1 MRAQSLRMELGRPFA
16 IPHIVLV
23 LAACT
28 LVFEF
33 LLWCIG
39 LYVPRAMFA
48 TSSYAVGAALIALHA
63 SQIARAEESK
73 LARWIALAY
82 VLVFLA
88 MLVRVIYLSQQDFSR
103 VHGNVVTDGAASVA
117 VAVAMLLSSV
127 IGHFGYLGLYLERSL
142 KQSVLQADE
151 QARFEMSQ
159 QLGAQIAVLERR
171 QSLGE
176 MAASIGHE
184 LNQPLTAILTN
195 AQLVKRGLQTGRL
208 TTDAALPFLEKIE
221 YNTQRASGILE
232 RIRSFMRT
240 GTVHR
245 DQVNLHEVVNSVLQ
259 LMEADLASHSVGIE
273 LSAMDMPLYVSGDAL
288 ELSQVMLNLMKNA
301 VESMSG
307 TSERSIQIGLDMV
320 DGNARIRVRDS
331 GPGLNEEQN
340 AKAGTPFFTTKQ
352 QGLGMG
358 LAISRSIV
366 RKHGGALTLTNADDG
381 GCSGALAMVA
391 LPMAQEVK

>member
-1 MRAQSLRMELGRPFA
+1 
-16 IPHIVLV
+16 
-23 LAACT
+23 
-28 LVFEF
+28 
-33 LLWCIG
+33 
-39 LYVPRAMFA
+39 
-48 TSSYAVGAALIALHA
+48 
-63 SQIARAEESK
+63 
-73 LARWIALAY
+73 
-82 VLVFLA
+82 
-88 MLVRVIYLSQQDFSR
+88 
-103 VHGNVVTDGAASVA
+103 
-117 VAVAMLLSSV
+117 
-127 IGHFGYLGLYLERSL
+127 
-142 KQSVLQADE
+142 
-151 QARFEMSQ
+151 
-159 QLGAQIAVLERR
+159 
-171 QSLGE
+171 

-288 ELSQVMLNLMKNA
+288 ELSQVTLNLMKNA